1 MSQREF
7 LMGIL
12 ILISGGIG
20 GGRGQTEKKIHRG
33 NQKNV
38 FLLSAEK
45 ALYYYF
51 YMFTIF
57 SINAPKILNN

>member
-20 GGRGQTEKKIHRG
+20 GGRGQTEKRTSLGEIRKMYFCSQLKKHLIIISICLLY
-33 NQKNV
+33 
-38 FLLSAEK
+38 FL
-45 ALYYYF
+45 
-51 YMFTIF
+51 
-57 SINAPKILNN
+57 

>member
-20 GGRGQTEKKIHRG
+20 GGRGQTENKIHRG

-45 ALYYYF
+45 APYYF
-51 YMFTIF
+51 YMSTIF
-57 SINAPKILNN
+57 SINAPNNLNN